1 MDNWINDNDG
11 KLNADSSP
19 HTAELLFTI
28 ENLKV
33 FLNYLNYYSLF
44 LNLKRGV
51 L

>member
-1 MDNWINDNDG
+1 MIMR

-44 LNLKRGV
+44 FKFET
-51 L
+51 